1 MSSATATEEP
11 QYYLV
16 IEVGT
21 HPVSNIKTAEA
32 VKVVENSQRDINIA
46 FMNELAMVFDRM
58 GIDTN
63 EVVDGM
69 NTKASLEQRASSD

>member
-1 MSSATATEEP
+1 MKLV
-11 QYYLV
+11 YDLV

-46 FMNELAMVFDRM
+46 LLDVKGLYKIDEL
-58 GIDTN
+58 
-63 EVVDGM
+63 
-69 NTKASLEQRASSD
+69 KASGMRWWRL